1 MKGHIGQRGNSF
13 YVSVYG
19 GVDPD
24 TGKQRRH
31 FRSFKQRKQAEHYL
45 ARMVDWRMSGQPLP
59 PPKLACGRFFDMWLE
74 QYAKSRVAP
83 TTLSSYQ
90 DIVRVHLRPAF
101 ANTLLGR
108 LTPHHIVEYL
118 SRKKSDGLSGTTCL
132 YHYRLLH
139 KILNDAV
146 FWGDLGSNPA
156 DRVHAPQKREFE
168 PIVLGEEQVRRFLQ
182 EAKSTSRFYALYRFA
197 AVTGCRL
204 GECLGL
210 TWANVDFGDKVV
222 HIRQIAYKLRKD
234 GHAAWIYK
242 EPKTRKSRRTV
253 DLTDG
258 TLAELKELQEAQK
271 IHKGFFGRQYQDRN
285 LVFCKE
291 NGVPPNNEVVLDDM
305 RRLLKRAG
313 LPARTRFHDLR
324 HFVATYL
331 FAQGEP
337 IKLVSEQLGHSN
349 ATTTLNVYAHV
360 LPGGR
365 RAAIEKMVERLEGKF
380 KPEAGSQS

>member
-1 MKGHIGQRGNSF
+1 M
-13 YVSVYG
+13 
-19 GVDPD
+19 
-24 TGKQRRH
+24 
-31 FRSFKQRKQAEHYL
+31 
-45 ARMVDWRMSGQPLP
+45 
-59 PPKLACGRFFDMWLE
+59 
-74 QYAKSRVAP
+74 
-83 TTLSSYQ
+83 
-90 DIVRVHLRPAF
+90 
-101 ANTLLGR
+101 
-108 LTPHHIVEYL
+108 
-118 SRKKSDGLSGTTCL
+118 
-132 YHYRLLH
+132 
-139 KILNDAV
+139 
-146 FWGDLGSNPA
+146 
-156 DRVHAPQKREFE
+156 HAPQKREFE

-210 TWANVDFGDKVV
+210 TWANVDFGAKVV

-258 TLAELKELQEAQK
+258 MLAELKEVQEAQK
-271 IHKGFFGRQYQDRN
+271 IHKVYFGRRYQNRN

-291 NGVPPNNEVVLDDM
+291 NGVPPNNEVILDDM
-305 RRLLKRAG
+305 RRVLKQAG
-313 LPARTRFHDLR
+313 LPAGTRFHDLR

-365 RAAIEKMVERLEGKF
+365 RAAIEKMVERLEAKF